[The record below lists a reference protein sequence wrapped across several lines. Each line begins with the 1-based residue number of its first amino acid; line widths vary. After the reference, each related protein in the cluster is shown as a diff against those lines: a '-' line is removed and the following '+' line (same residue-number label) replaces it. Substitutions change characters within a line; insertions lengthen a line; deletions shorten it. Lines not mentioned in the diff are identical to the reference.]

1 MAYKNISL
9 AIFSYV
15 CINRVVKQKTPSRPA
30 DKRETAERLLDA
42 AERLFGRLGYDGVG
56 MRALAAEAGVN
67 LGAATYHFGSKEQL
81 YVATFLRRFRSSN
94 AARLRLLREAEA
106 EAKGRPLT
114 VEKIVDCMMRPP
126 FLLGALHQEME
137 SNRQIFFT
145 ALRRALPHTPP
156 DLVQLREMFL
166 MGTLL
171 AFSMHMNRLAALRNP
186 KLSESIL
193 AELVRFVAAGLQSA
207 PAVQAARRPVFPSPP
222 QLFRK

>member
-1 MAYKNISL
+1 
-9 AIFSYV
+9 
-15 CINRVVKQKTPSRPA
+15 
-30 DKRETAERLLDA
+30 
-42 AERLFGRLGYDGVG
+42 
-56 MRALAAEAGVN
+56 
-67 LGAATYHFGSKEQL
+67 
-81 YVATFLRRFRSSN
+81 
-94 AARLRLLREAEA
+94 
-106 EAKGRPLT
+106 
-114 VEKIVDCMMRPP
+114 
-126 FLLGALHQEME
+126 ME